1 MARGGGK
8 RARLRRILIAALAAP
23 LGDVAWAEAASWS
36 QRFEAAESRIEQADG
51 LVRQADQKIG
61 FGFTATACSLVEA
74 ARIRYSMAAM
84 DLIAL
89 KQEIDAN
96 PAEPEVSARLDERLA
111 AANGSVVYA
120 ANVIA
125 RDCVDDGHGHEG

>member
-1 MARGGGK
+1 MAQRGGR
-8 RARLRRILIAALAAP
+8 RAGLRRVLIAALAAP

-36 QRFEAAESRIEQADG
+36 ERLEAATSRIEQADS
-51 LVRQADQKIG
+51 LVRQADEKIG

-74 ARIRYSMAAM
+74 ARVRYSMAAM

-89 KQEIDAN
+89 KQEAAPQD
-96 PAEPEVSARLDERLA
+96 PGLTDRLDERLA
-111 AANGSVVYA
+111 AANGNVVYA
-120 ANVIA
+120 AAVIA

>member
-1 MARGGGK
+1 MAQRGGK
-8 RARLRRILIAALAAP
+8 RAGLRRVLIAALAAP

-36 QRFEAAESRIEQADG
+36 ERLEAALGRIEQADT
-51 LVRQADQKIG
+51 LVRQADEKIG

-89 KQEIDAN
+89 KQESGSSRTD
-96 PAEPEVSARLDERLA
+96 PRVSAHLDERLA
-111 AANGSVVYA
+111 AANGNVVYA
-120 ANVIA
+120 ATVIA